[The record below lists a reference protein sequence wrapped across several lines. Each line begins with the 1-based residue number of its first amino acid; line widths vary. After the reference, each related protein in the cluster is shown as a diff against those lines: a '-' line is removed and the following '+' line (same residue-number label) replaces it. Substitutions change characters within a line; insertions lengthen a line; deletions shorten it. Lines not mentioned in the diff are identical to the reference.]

1 LRKLRQDRFSLII
14 INYNVPTIGGLDV
27 CREIRS
33 RSDIGLITLTISM
46 GGERRTVNAGDDYVT
61 KPFSMRDLLGHI
73 RVALRQTRLSSQV
86 GPALVS
92 FDQIEMNFGTRHI
105 SVDGQE
111 VRLTPKEFLLLR
123 SLVAGPN
130 EAIPH
135 VKLLQSVWGP
145 DHCGEVEYPR
155 VFINRIRKKI
165 EPDPT
170 RPRYILTEPWFGYR
184 FHLCRRK
191 HSCPFRSSASGFV
204 ATSDEGCNM
213 RRTKHRLTCVTYVSG
228 RSQGFRRPLSRPAGL
243 RPGVPA
249 RTASRIDIR

>member
-1 LRKLRQDRFSLII
+1 MSREKILIVTYEPKTRRILRSALTKHDYRVTDAGSGEEALRKLRHDRFDLII
-14 INYNVPTIGGLDV
+14 LDYEVPTIGGLDAY
-27 CREIRS
+27 REIRS
-33 RSDIGLITLTISM
+33 RSDVGLIMLTISKE
-46 GGERRTVNAGDDYVT
+46 GERRTVNADDDYVT

-73 RVALRQTRLSSQV
+73 RVALRQTRLSPQV
-86 GPALVS
+86 GPALVF
-92 FDQIEMNFGTRHI
+92 FDQIEMNFGTRHV

-123 SLVAGPN
+123 SLVASPN

-145 DHCGEVEYPR
+145 DHCGEVEYLR

-184 FHLCRRK
+184 FHLPSK
-191 HSCPFRSSASGFV
+191 
-204 ATSDEGCNM
+204 T
-213 RRTKHRLTCVTYVSG
+213 
-228 RSQGFRRPLSRPAGL
+228 
-243 RPGVPA
+243 
-249 RTASRIDIR
+249 